1 VEARIG
7 SRAKAMQIGGNLNT
21 LIMLRVKNTD
31 TAKILTDQLDE
42 VELVTTMSASQASDS
57 NNPLDF
63 SDFTSRNED
72 RISTRLSPM
81 IGPADL
87 VRLPKGQAFALIEGG
102 KLYKLRMPLPDA
114 SHDPLMPEDLAA
126 VADDMQSRYA
136 RVSPGEFEP
145 GTGWQGGDV
154 VTENEEAPDWLKSVI
169 VEGRGGG

>member
-1 VEARIG
+1 
-7 SRAKAMQIGGNLNT
+7 
-21 LIMLRVKNTD
+21 MLRVKNTE
-31 TAKILTDQLDE
+31 TAMILTDQLDE

-72 RISTRLSPM
+72 RLSARLGPM

-114 SHDPLMPEDLAA
+114 AHDPMMPEDLAA
-126 VADDMQSRYA
+126 VAEDMLLRYV
-136 RVSPGEFEP
+136 RVTPGEFAP
-145 GTGWQGGDV
+145 GSGWGSGLEIRD
-154 VTENEEAPDWLKSVI
+154 AGSRADDWLRQAV
-169 VEGRGGG
+169 VEGKGSDL